1 MFGKASTGAMSPEDA
16 VKEADAKCRQ
26 IWQKWK
32 ERKLL

>member
-1 MFGKASTGAMSPEDA
+1 MSPEDA
-16 VKEADAKCRQ
+16 VKEADAKCRK